1 MLEIYRLALFLQL
14 ATNDLFRDFILL
26 DSCDAA
32 VVNDFL
38 NSENKA
44 SNSNFCRGS
53 SITSKSRRGFHSP
66 TNHTGGSVHKSAGKN
81 KDVDVNILTSLVR
94 ECESN
99 NCNIEASP
107 PVNDFPEND
116 GNDFGLGNEHSDLS
130 ESDDSDSADP
140 WKPLNPHEP
149 GTLKVKPYKKG

>member
-1 MLEIYRLALFLQL
+1 MFLQL

-32 VVNDFL
+32 AVNDFL
-38 NSENKA
+38 NS

-53 SITSKSRRGFHSP
+53 SIASKSRRGFHSP
-66 TNHTGGSVHKSAGKN
+66 TFHTGGSCHKSAGKN
-81 KDVDVNILTSLVR
+81 QDVDVNNLTPLV
-94 ECESN
+94 CEFEPN

-107 PVNDFPEND
+107 LV
-116 GNDFGLGNEHSDLS
+116 NDFGLGNEHSDLS
-130 ESDDSDSADP
+130 DSDDSDSTDP

-149 GTLKVKPYKKG
+149 GNLKVKPYKKG